1 VKSIRKF
8 KKANKEKEILG
19 QGTSPLMPFS
29 KVVENLLRQPCTMK
43 FTGFCS
49 SEHGS
54 LGASGAW
61 LDFCEDFCK
70 DIDSAGNCSDCS
82 CSRINY
88 LEISDL
94 PIGVYSCWEF
104 MLDAGGR
111 VGLVI
116 FDIDFNNAIIEAI
129 RALRFEKELAGKY
142 PEVNFS
148 LINEWLR
155 MPTEGISINHQ
166 GKIESG
172 KNPAWS
178 EIIENSGIVVI
189 GDPRQGLNSNAP
201 LMTFDHF
208 LEGEV
213 QIFELLG
220 TSGEKMWTK
229 FGLLLSSN
237 PGVETLGLSETLGLV
252 DPSIP
257 RRYTYNIV
265 LSGPPL
271 GIPSNEIACSWLN
284 SQVKTCELESMEINE
299 APDWLQGMIIAEKN
313 SWILMHQVIETGE
326 DFEVALANQQ
336 PNASAFWKTMIM
348 QFRGQI

>member
-1 VKSIRKF
+1 MKSIRKF
-8 KKANKEKEILG
+8 KKANKEKGILG
-19 QGTSPLMPFS
+19 RSTSPLMPFS
-29 KVVENLLRQPCTMK
+29 QVVENLLRQPCTMK

-70 DIDSAGNCSDCS
+70 DIDSAGNCSACS

-88 LEISDL
+88 LEINDL

-116 FDIDFNNAIIEAI
+116 FDLDFNNAIIEAI

-166 GKIESG
+166 GKIDSG

-178 EIIENSGIVVI
+178 EIIEDSGIIVI
-189 GDPRQGLNSNAP
+189 GDARQGLKSKAP

-208 LEGEV
+208 LKGEV

-220 TSGEKMWTK
+220 TSGKKKWHK

-237 PGVETLGLSETLGLV
+237 PGVETLGLV
-252 DPSIP
+252 DPNIP
-257 RRYTYNIV
+257 PRYAYNFV

-284 SQVKTCELESMEINE
+284 SQVKTCELESMEITE
-299 APDWLQGMIIAEKN
+299 APDWLQAMIMMEKN
-313 SWILMHQVIETGE
+313 SWILMHQAIETGI
-326 DFEVALANQQ
+326 DFEVALNEAQ
-336 PNASAFWKTMIM
+336 PNLSENWKTMIK